1 MKVDVAGVMKRFSGA
16 MIQPVMFLSVAGIML
31 ALASVLRL
39 KRRAGA
45 SRVRKTRAPGDD
57 RALSCRRMGVWR
69 ERYARRSAAR
79 ATLLLP
85 S

>member
-39 KRRAGA
+39 
-45 SRVRKTRAPGDD
+45 TYEY
-57 RALSCRRMGVWR
+57 C
-69 ERYARRSAAR
+69 
-79 ATLLLP
+79 T
-85 S
+85 

>member
-39 KRRAGA
+39 TYMPAAVIGVGDFLYNLFMNGFIKKD
-45 SRVRKTRAPGDD
+45 RKA
-57 RALSCRRMGVWR
+57 SCR
-69 ERYARRSAAR
+69 ERV
-79 ATLLLP
+79 
-85 S
+85 

>member
-39 KRRAGA
+39 KRRTGT

-57 RALSCRRMGVWR
+57 RALSCRRMDVGH

>member
-39 KRRAGA
+39 TYMPAA
-45 SRVRKTRAPGDD
+45 VI
-57 RALSCRRMGVWR
+57 GVF
-69 ERYARRSAAR
+69 A
-79 ATLLLP
+79 
-85 S
+85 